1 MTESKPKLKLELTP
15 TQERLLG
22 VLSDGQPHSADK
34 LLGCLNDELADRRLL
49 HVHLCYLR
57 KKLLP
62 FNHGILVQFI
72 KQRVYYRRIIFYTP
86 PLEQSCFQEPLA
98 SD

>member
-1 MTESKPKLKLELTP
+1 MTKEKLKLELTP

-22 VLSDGQPHSADK
+22 VLSDGQPHSAEQ
-34 LLGCLNDELADRRLL
+34 LMLCLNDELADRKLL
-49 HVHLCYLR
+49 HVHLVYLR

-72 KQRVYYRRIIFYTP
+72 KSKTYYRRVIFYTP
-86 PLEQSCFQEPLA
+86 PLPQSCFEPPLVVG
-98 SD
+98 